1 MFRTPFRSLLSLWIA
16 ALLVVA
22 LPTLSAPADAQ
33 GPVCE
38 GYSGK
43 SLIRGF
49 GGRATFSKTPAQ
61 SPDDLLRILREHEQ
75 DLRSVMDSQG
85 VGPLTDDVFHAVETG
100 LGLSERD
107 VRVGETFEWMAFRK
121 RGGVDVI
128 ENACF
133 APTGRKQYG
142 AYQVEITEKGEPM
155 GPDCDRIEETHYT
168 FLFPK
173 ICVNP
178 SLANVRKET
187 ETLEPIPAPV
197 CELSASR
204 SGDPSLQISVDAT
217 GSSEEVEVVLASG
230 GSTETVIPMG
240 ASDKTWT
247 GRDENPYDAVRVV
260 AQGVNEDLCGRPQ
273 RCEKTVTLE
282 PYVRPSCTIS
292 IDPQGEQRA
301 GRAFT
306 VRVDGDWRENGL
318 ELTVRRGDKVV
329 REISHPSAA
338 PLSEEMKLKAG
349 DYVIEGVAT
358 NVIDDEA
365 TCQATVEVRSQWKIR
380 PHATYWDLDDDLIM
394 FTGTNALGVPVREK
408 FQFGDGFGFGVGL
421 EYYFNDRVGL
431 EGELEVA
438 EIDSTF
444 IFDLGQDWT
453 LDEDDA
459 ETFALLVGP
468 NFHLTPN
475 RNVDFY
481 LGPLV
486 GLVDIGSV
494 DFETL
499 GVSTEASVDSELVWG
514 ARVGLDVPFAAESPW
529 AFNASAR
536 WLDFSP
542 EITLSNSAIVET
554 FDRDVDPITLSVGLA
569 YSF

>member
-1 MFRTPFRSLLSLWIA
+1 MYRSSRPHLVFLGAI
-16 ALLVVA
+16 ALLMVLA
-22 LPTLSAPADAQ
+22 PTLSAPVEAQ

-49 GGRATFSKTPAQ
+49 GGPARFSKQPVT
-61 SPDDLLRILREHEQ
+61 SPDDLLRFLRDHESEV
-75 DLRSVMDSQG
+75 RSVMESQG
-85 VGPLTDDVFHAVETG
+85 VGDLTDDLLHAVETG
-100 LGLSERD
+100 QGLSERN
-107 VRVGETFEWMAFRK
+107 VRPGEKYEWMAFRK
-121 RGGVDVI
+121 KGQPVVI
-128 ENACF
+128 ENTCF
-133 APTGRKQYG
+133 SPRKGKTYDAYVVELYEEGEPTGPECN
-142 AYQVEITEKGEPM
+142 QVTT
-155 GPDCDRIEETHYT
+155 THYD
-168 FLFPK
+168 FVMPK
-173 ICVNP
+173 ICVN
-178 SLANVRKET
+178 LALTNVRRET
-187 ETLEPIPAPV
+187 ETLPPIPPPV
-197 CELSASR
+197 CELTASR
-204 SGDPSLQISVDAT
+204 SGDPSRQISVDAT
-217 GSSEEVEVVLASG
+217 GSSEEVAVTLDG
-230 GSTETVIPMG
+230 ETILPAG
-240 ASDKTWT
+240 ASPKTWS
-247 GRDENPYDAVRVV
+247 GRDENPYQEVV
-260 AQGVNEDLCGRPQ
+260 AVARGENQDRCGRTQ
-273 RCEKTVTLE
+273 RCEETVRLE
-282 PYVRPSCTIS
+282 PYVRPSCVIT
-292 IDPQGEQRA
+292 IDPEGELSA
-301 GRAFT
+301 GQDFT
-306 VRVDGDWRENGL
+306 LNVDGDWRANGL
-318 ELTVRRGDKVV
+318 EVTVRRGDRVV
-329 REISHPSAA
+329 REISHDSTG
-338 PLSEEMKLKAG
+338 PLSEEMSLRPG

-365 TCQATVEVRSQWKIR
+365 TCQAEVAVRSRWKIR

-394 FTGTNALGVPVREK
+394 FTGTNAVGAPVREK
-408 FQFGDGFGFGVGL
+408 FQLGDGFGFGVGL
-421 EYYFNDRVGL
+421 EYYFTDRVGL

-444 IFDLGQDWT
+444 LFDLGNDWE

-459 ETFALLVGP
+459 ETFGLFLGP

-486 GLVDIGSV
+486 GLVDVGSV

-499 GVSTEASVDSELVWG
+499 GVNTEASVDSEFVWG